1 MKASKLTIVILTF
14 LLITSL
20 TQVNAGESP
29 ENTDWKFNA
38 TVYLWGLSL
47 DGETNA
53 DEDIDISFSDIWDN
67 LNFAIMGYLTARHG
81 SWLVFGD
88 IQYADLEGDDSTTF
102 NFNGQD
108 VSADFDIEVKQ
119 WVVHA
124 GGGYTV
130 SKSERHMTDIIAG
143 VRYFYQDTELEFDS
157 GQAQNL
163 KVDDSADNLDAI
175 IGIFN
180 TLKLNEKW
188 YLNTYLDV
196 GTGESEFTWQG
207 VALLGY
213 QFKSVDAVFGYRHIY
228 WDFDGDKGLGKGY
241 NDLDFSGPIVGASFK
256 F

>member
-1 MKASKLTIVILTF
+1 V
-14 LLITSL
+14 LITSL

-29 ENTDWKFNA
+29 ENTDWEFNT
-38 TVYLWGLSL
+38 TVYLWSLSL
-47 DGETNA
+47 SGETNA
-53 DEDIDISFSDIWDN
+53 DDDIDIDFSDIWDN
-67 LNFAIMGYLTARHG
+67 VNFAIMGYLTARHG
-81 SWLVFGD
+81 RWLVFGD
-88 IQYADLEGDDSTTF
+88 MQYADLEGDDNTTF

-130 SKSERHMTDIIAG
+130 SKSEQHMTDIIAG
-143 VRYFYQDTELEFDS
+143 VRYFYQDTELKFDS
-157 GQAQNL
+157 GQVQNL

-180 TLKLNEKW
+180 TLKLNETW

-213 QFKSVDAVFGYRHIY
+213 QFKSVDTVFGYRHIY
-228 WDFDGDKGLGKGY
+228 WDFEGDKGLGKGY